1 MRVLSRLGGVQGGKE
16 RGGTAVP
23 NLWTDP
29 VITINSPLETVT
41 GIDTEPVSESPQSTG
56 RTGGKGWGTSVS
68 NLWTNHAIRSSTPQ
82 EISNGIETES
92 VSESPQSTGWVP
104 GGSGRTL

>member
-1 MRVLSRLGGVQGGKE
+1 
-16 RGGTAVP
+16 VP

-29 VITINSPLETVT
+29 VITINTPLETVI
-41 GIDTEPVSESPQSTG
+41 GIETEPVSESPQSTG
-56 RTGGKGWGTSVS
+56 ITGGKGWGTG
-68 NLWTNHAIRSSTPQ
+68 NLWTNTAIRSSTPQ
-82 EISNGIETES
+82 EISNGIETEP